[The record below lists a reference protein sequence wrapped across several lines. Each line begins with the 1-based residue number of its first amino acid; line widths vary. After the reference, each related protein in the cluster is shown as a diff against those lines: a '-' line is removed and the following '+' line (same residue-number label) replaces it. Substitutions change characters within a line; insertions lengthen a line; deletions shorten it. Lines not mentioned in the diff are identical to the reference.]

1 MITITENIPKKISG
15 STSLFLDC
23 PYNQTSIDIIKSSG
37 LAVWHKKDKVW
48 EVPVTSLST
57 LLDNLTYIDDITLSL
72 LPDKET
78 TDEQKLTVNYK
89 VKPFKHQEDAVL
101 FGLQH
106 KTWLLLDQP
115 GLGKMEPISAK
126 IPTPDGFRL
135 MGNLNKGDRVF
146 GSDGEVYTVLD
157 IFEHRNKEIYKVI
170 FSDGSSA
177 ECGLDHL
184 WIVRDSNMRRRK
196 QGWKVL
202 SLKQML
208 SMGLQYSDKNN
219 SRAKTNRKLQNKFEI
234 PMTMPIRYPEK
245 KYLIHPYILGMCLG
259 DGNLCSRGISI
270 SIPDTERES
279 VDRISSLLDDEMCLV
294 EDRSSSCPRYR
305 IKHKKRGYCNKYA
318 QEIKRLKVNVKG
330 EYKFIPDEY
339 KYGSVE
345 QRLDLLRG
353 LMDSDGSIRPGTK
366 MRYDTISE
374 QLANDFC
381 ELVNSLGGVARK
393 HLYDRRKEGKNIEY
407 YVIFKLGVNPFYLS
421 RKSSLYN
428 PSPRYKC
435 SRYIV
440 SAEYIKNEDARCI
453 MVDSPDSSYITGKQ
467 YIVTHNTASII
478 HLAEELK
485 AQRGLEHCLIICG
498 LATLRANWEKEI
510 KFHSNETFITI
521 GKKVN
526 SKGNV
531 SWATVKER
539 AEQLKNK
546 IDEFFVII
554 NIESIREE
562 AVVDAINNSV
572 NNFDMIALD
581 ECHKCAGID
590 SIQSQNLLDL
600 KNATYKIGMTGTLL
614 TNSPLSALIPL
625 KWIGVEHSTT
635 TNYKAQYCEFGG
647 FGGHQIVGYKNLELL
662 KDEIDGCSLRRTKDL
677 LDLPPKNIIDEYVEM
692 DDTHRKF
699 YWDVVKGVK
708 EECDKIKLNTNNLLA
723 LTTRLRQATSCPNV
737 LTSSDVVSS
746 KIERCL
752 DLVEDIVSQGD
763 KVVVMSAFK
772 EPIYQLQTL
781 LKKYNPLVGTG
792 DMKDDEVSKNIDKF
806 QHNDKYKV
814 MLCTQAKMGT
824 GVTLNAAHYLIM
836 LDSPW
841 TFAVYEQCTDRIH
854 RINNTEPV
862 FIYNLICENT
872 IDETV
877 ARIINRKKALSDYMV
892 DDKEDIETME
902 TLKKYILDL

>member
-23 PYNQTSIDIIKSSG
+23 PYNQTSIDLIKSSG

-48 EVPVTSLST
+48 EVPVTSLSF
-57 LLDNLTYIDDITLSL
+57 LLDNLTYVDDITLNL
-72 LPDKET
+72 LPDKE
-78 TDEQKLTVNYK
+78 DVKEQKLTVNYK
-89 VKPFKHQEDAVL
+89 VKPFKHQEEAVI

-115 GLGKMEPISAK
+115 GLGK
-126 IPTPDGFRL
+126 
-135 MGNLNKGDRVF
+135 
-146 GSDGEVYTVLD
+146 
-157 IFEHRNKEIYKVI
+157 
-170 FSDGSSA
+170 
-177 ECGLDHL
+177 
-184 WIVRDSNMRRRK
+184 
-196 QGWKVL
+196 
-202 SLKQML
+202 
-208 SMGLQYSDKNN
+208 
-219 SRAKTNRKLQNKFEI
+219 
-234 PMTMPIRYPEK
+234 
-245 KYLIHPYILGMCLG
+245 
-259 DGNLCSRGISI
+259 
-270 SIPDTERES
+270 
-279 VDRISSLLDDEMCLV
+279 
-294 EDRSSSCPRYR
+294 
-305 IKHKKRGYCNKYA
+305 
-318 QEIKRLKVNVKG
+318 
-330 EYKFIPDEY
+330 
-339 KYGSVE
+339 
-345 QRLDLLRG
+345 
-353 LMDSDGSIRPGTK
+353 
-366 MRYDTISE
+366 
-374 QLANDFC
+374 
-381 ELVNSLGGVARK
+381 
-393 HLYDRRKEGKNIEY
+393 
-407 YVIFKLGVNPFYLS
+407 
-421 RKSSLYN
+421 
-428 PSPRYKC
+428 
-435 SRYIV
+435 
-440 SAEYIKNEDARCI
+440 
-453 MVDSPDSSYITGKQ
+453 
-467 YIVTHNTASII
+467 TASII

-485 AQRGLEHCLIICG
+485 SQRGLEHCLIICG

-521 GKKVN
+521 GKKI
-526 SKGNV
+526 SAKGNV
-531 SWATVKER
+531 SWSTVKER

-546 IDEFFVII
+546 INEFFVII

-581 ECHKCAGID
+581 ECHKCAGVE
-590 SIQSQNLLDL
+590 SIQSQNLLEL
-600 KNATYKIGMTGTLL
+600 KNSTYKVGMTGTLL
-614 TNSPLSALIPL
+614 TNSPLSALVPL

-708 EECDKIKLNTNNLLA
+708 EECDKIKLNTSNLLA

-836 LDSPW
+836 LDEPW
-841 TFAVYEQCTDRIH
+841 TYAIYEQCTDRIH